1 MKAKLRKLQKEKQKQ
16 MQNKPQNSNN
26 SLNENKSQSQAH
38 NTHSQ
43 ENNINNNNIIP
54 DSNNTSEVIENKNI
68 INQES
73 EKEEVKALKKDLNP
87 YNPYNNKNIME
98 KEINTEEYR
107 QQELSKIATMFNF
120 EINKEK
126 KTINIKEN
134 DEYYDMRKQIK
145 ELEDE
150 LDKTKK
156 EYDDLIIRNKKE
168 TEMNKRRIEEME
180 SDLKNH
186 VDNNIENLKKEN
198 LILKRDINILDKK
211 LDSIKSLY
219 QKEEYDMNNTIN
231 ELDNII
237 IKLNT
242 EISYVEDLKYRLK
255 NLTNKEIPQELV
267 NSINFNIKEDNDEIK
282 DITDTFKFGNV
293 KSKTG
298 SIPMTDILDFSSIDS
313 KRSIKK
319 IKI

>member
-16 MQNKPQNSNN
+16 MQS
-26 SLNENKSQSQAH
+26 SLNESKSQSQSQ

-43 ENNINNNNIIP
+43 ENNNINNNNLIP
-54 DSNNTSEVIENKNI
+54 DSNNTSEVMENKNI
-68 INQES
+68 INEES

-87 YNPYNNKNIME
+87 YNNKNVME
-98 KEINTEEYR
+98 KEINMEEYR
-107 QQELSKIATMFNF
+107 EQELSKIATMFNF

-145 ELEDE
+145 ELEEE
-150 LDKTKK
+150 LDMTKK
-156 EYDDLIIRNKKE
+156 EYDDLIQRNKKE

-198 LILKRDINILDKK
+198 LILKRDINLLDKK

-237 IKLNT
+237 IKLST

-267 NSINFNIKEDNDEIK
+267 NSINFNIKEDNEEIK

>member
-43 ENNINNNNIIP
+43 ENNINNNNLIP

>member
-16 MQNKPQNSNN
+16 MQS
-26 SLNENKSQSQAH
+26 SLNESKSQSQAQ

-43 ENNINNNNIIP
+43 ENNNINNNNLIP
-54 DSNNTSEVIENKNI
+54 DSNNTSEVMENKNI
-68 INQES
+68 INEES

-87 YNPYNNKNIME
+87 YNNKNVIE
-98 KEINTEEYR
+98 KEINMEEYR
-107 QQELSKIATMFNF
+107 EQELSKIATMFNF

-145 ELEDE
+145 ELEEE
-150 LDKTKK
+150 LDMTKK
-156 EYDDLIIRNKKE
+156 EYDDLIQRNKRE

-198 LILKRDINILDKK
+198 LILKRDINLLDKK
-211 LDSIKSLY
+211 LDSVKSLY

-237 IKLNT
+237 IKLST

-267 NSINFNIKEDNDEIK
+267 NSINFNIKEDNEEIK

>member
-16 MQNKPQNSNN
+16 MQS
-26 SLNENKSQSQAH
+26 SLNESKSQSQAQ

-43 ENNINNNNIIP
+43 ENNNINNNNLIP
-54 DSNNTSEVIENKNI
+54 DSNNTSEVMENKNI
-68 INQES
+68 INEES

-87 YNPYNNKNIME
+87 YNNKNVME
-98 KEINTEEYR
+98 KEINMEEYR
-107 QQELSKIATMFNF
+107 EQELSKIATMFNF

-145 ELEDE
+145 ELEEE
-150 LDKTKK
+150 LDMTKK
-156 EYDDLIIRNKKE
+156 EYDDLIQRNKKE

-198 LILKRDINILDKK
+198 LILKRDINLLDKK
-211 LDSIKSLY
+211 LDSVKSLY

-237 IKLNT
+237 IKLST

-267 NSINFNIKEDNDEIK
+267 NSINFNIKEDNEEIK

>member
-16 MQNKPQNSNN
+16 MQS
-26 SLNENKSQSQAH
+26 SLNESKSQSQAQ

-43 ENNINNNNIIP
+43 ENNNINNNNLIP
-54 DSNNTSEVIENKNI
+54 DSNNTSEVMENKNI
-68 INQES
+68 INEES

-87 YNPYNNKNIME
+87 YNNKNVME
-98 KEINTEEYR
+98 KEINMEEYR
-107 QQELSKIATMFNF
+107 EQELSKIATMFNF

-145 ELEDE
+145 ELEEE
-150 LDKTKK
+150 LDMTKK
-156 EYDDLIIRNKKE
+156 EYDDLIQRNKRE

-198 LILKRDINILDKK
+198 LILKRDINLLDKK
-211 LDSIKSLY
+211 LDSVKSLY

-237 IKLNT
+237 IKLST

-267 NSINFNIKEDNDEIK
+267 NSINFNIKEDNEEIK

>member
-16 MQNKPQNSNN
+16 MQS
-26 SLNENKSQSQAH
+26 SLNESKSQSQSQ

-43 ENNINNNNIIP
+43 ENNNINNNNLIP
-54 DSNNTSEVIENKNI
+54 DSNNTSEVMENKNI
-68 INQES
+68 INEES

-87 YNPYNNKNIME
+87 YNNKNVME
-98 KEINTEEYR
+98 KEINMEEYR
-107 QQELSKIATMFNF
+107 EQELSKIATMFNF

-145 ELEDE
+145 ELEEE
-150 LDKTKK
+150 LDMTKK
-156 EYDDLIIRNKKE
+156 EYDDLIQRNKKE

-198 LILKRDINILDKK
+198 LILKRDINLLDKK
-211 LDSIKSLY
+211 LDSVKSLY

-237 IKLNT
+237 IKLST

-267 NSINFNIKEDNDEIK
+267 NSINFNIKEDNEEIK

>member
-43 ENNINNNNIIP
+43 ENNINNNNLIP

-98 KEINTEEYR
+98 KEINKEEYR

>member
-43 ENNINNNNIIP
+43 ENNINNNNLIP

-211 LDSIKSLY
+211 LDSVKSLY

-267 NSINFNIKEDNDEIK
+267 NSINFNIKEDNDDIK

>member
-43 ENNINNNNIIP
+43 ENNINNNNLIP

-231 ELDNII
+231 ELDYII